1 MASHAARSVS
11 ANVASA
17 PGSPAARGDGE
28 PVPFWLAGRR
38 ETGSES
44 FEVLHPYDGHL
55 VARVSIPTAEQV
67 EEAVAAAT
75 AVAGAF
81 AELPA
86 HVRADA
92 LDSVS
97 RALAADAEGVART
110 ITAES
115 GKPIRWARV
124 EVGRGVANF
133 RAAAEEA
140 RRFSG
145 EMIRL
150 DSDPVGEGR
159 LAIVRRFPLGPVF
172 GVTPF
177 NFPLNLVTHK
187 IAPALAV
194 GAPIILK
201 PASQTPLTALRI
213 AELVADTDLPEGVLS
228 VLPVP
233 PGALLDSLVRDPRL
247 PVLSYTGSEIG
258 WRLKE
263 SVPKKQVLLELGGNA
278 AVIVHR
284 DADVALAAT
293 RIAAGGNVQAGQTC
307 ISTQR
312 VIVHEEVADAFLEQ
326 LTAQVASLVE
336 GDPFDDATFVGPLVS
351 ESAAC
356 RVEEWVDEAT
366 AAGARVVHG
375 GRREGSSYSP
385 TVLADV
391 TSAMRVW
398 SEEVFGPVVCVTTY
412 REIGEAFELANDS
425 RYGLQAGIFTSD
437 LELAFRAHRALEV
450 GAVMVGDSASFR
462 ADPAPYGGWKE
473 SGIGREGVRF
483 AMDEITAPRV
493 LVLSGIEL

>member
-1 MASHAARSVS
+1 MASHAARPLP
-11 ANVASA
+11 ADAASTDR
-17 PGSPAARGDGE
+17 GSE
-28 PVPFWLAGRR
+28 LVPFWLAGRR
-38 ETGSES
+38 AAGSES
-44 FEVLHPYDGHL
+44 FEVRHPFDGGL

-67 EEAVAAAT
+67 EEAISAAT
-75 AVAGAF
+75 SVAHEF
-81 AELPA
+81 AALPA
-86 HVRADA
+86 YVRADA

-97 RALAADAEGVART
+97 RALSADAEAVART

-124 EVGRGVANF
+124 EVGRAVANF

-150 DSDPVGEGR
+150 DTDAVGEGR
-159 LAIVRRFPLGPVF
+159 LALVRRFPLGPVF

-213 AELVADTDLPEGVLS
+213 AELVADTKLPEGVLS

-233 PGALLDSLVRDPRL
+233 PGPLLDSLVRDPRL

-258 WRLKE
+258 WQLKE
-263 SVPKKQVLLELGGNA
+263 SVPKKHVLLELGGNA

-284 DADVALAAT
+284 DADLGVAAA

-312 VIVHEEVADAFLEQ
+312 VIVHEEVADSFLDALATQVSE
-326 LTAQVASLVE
+326 LTG
-336 GDPFDDATFVGPLVS
+336 GDPYEDSTFVGPLVS

-356 RVEEWVDEAT
+356 RVEDWVEEAV
-366 AAGARVVHG
+366 AAGARVVCG
-375 GRREGSSYSP
+375 GQRDGSSYSP

-398 SEEVFGPVVCVTTY
+398 RDEVFGPVVCVTTY
-412 REIGEAFELANDS
+412 GDVGEAFNLANDS

-437 LELAFRAHRALEV
+437 VGLAFRAHRELEV

-473 SGIGREGVRF
+473 SGTGREGVRF
-483 AMDEITAPRV
+483 AMDELTAPRV